1 MLVKYKIGTG
11 AYTLL
16 FDESAGDANEK
27 FAPAFRDR
35 VLPVPGY
42 GAPSQTQVPLANTEA
57 EITFKYNKV
66 YSSADNATAAIATLR
81 STFKGIQLHLQVT
94 VGSTVVYFP
103 YAVLTN
109 SSHDQTGVNVTHS
122 LTFKSAD
129 ITTTAP

>member
-1 MLVKYKIGTG
+1 MLVKYKIGAG

-42 GAPSQTQVPLANTEA
+42 GAPSVTQVPMANTEA
-57 EITFKYNKV
+57 EVAFKFNKV
-66 YSSADNATAAIATLR
+66 YSSADNATADIATLR
-81 STFKGIQLHLQVT
+81 STFKGVQLHLQVT
-94 VGSTVVYFP
+94 VGATLVYFP
-103 YAVLTN
+103 YAVLTA
-109 SSHDQTGVNVTHS
+109 SSHDQTGLNVTHS
-122 LTFKSAD
+122 LTFKAND